1 MSLSGTG
8 SSFSKREVVI
18 LIIAVAAIAVAAWL
32 FYARSQPAAPKAE
45 EVAAEKVAVDVA
57 KAENPFKSDNP
68 LSGVETNPFDKTKK
82 VLNPF

>member
-8 SSFSKREVVI
+8 SSFSKREITI

-32 FYARSQPAAPKAE
+32 FYARGKPALPKAE